1 MQAAPCI
8 KTKLSR
14 QVLPIFKLSPLCLCL
29 LLSACQ
35 KQDEATSPTSS
46 TAKIELIAQ
55 DLVQF
60 QEGPSIQ
67 RTAFTGTI
75 RAVNQSSIQAQVTA
89 TATAVSAQVGQT
101 VQKGQVLVRLNN
113 QDNAARLAQAQ
124 ANLASTQAQAN
135 LAKSMVQRKKRLL
148 DQGFISKVEYEQS
161 LVDYQAQL
169 ENVRAQQANVD
180 IAEKADRDGTILSP
194 ISGVITQR
202 QVEPGQT
209 VSAGQTLFEIID
221 PSHLEI
227 QAKIPSDLQAALS
240 LGEKIE
246 YQLQGNPQKLTA
258 KLTRI
263 SPIADP
269 ASRQIEF
276 FAQPIES
283 INSLS
288 IGTFVE
294 GDILGSQSITGQ
306 IIPLD
311 TIQDIQNSP
320 YVWVIRHNK
329 IERVHIKVLEQRY
342 SNNSAVVQGLQTGDR
357 ISRITFQTTNTDRL
371 AFFRQ
376 DAVFFALF
384 FLGTNAAANS
394 RQTVIALQD
403 FTSSCNIAGF
413 QLADKAGN
421 IDTYRTALT
430 TRSGF
435 AL

>member
-1 MQAAPCI
+1 
-8 KTKLSR
+8 
-14 QVLPIFKLSPLCLCL
+14 
-29 LLSACQ
+29 
-35 KQDEATSPTSS
+35 
-46 TAKIELIAQ
+46 
-55 DLVQF
+55 
-60 QEGPSIQ
+60 
-67 RTAFTGTI
+67 
-75 RAVNQSSIQAQVTA
+75 
-89 TATAVSAQVGQT
+89 
-101 VQKGQVLVRLNN
+101 
-113 QDNAARLAQAQ
+113 
-124 ANLASTQAQAN
+124 
-135 LAKSMVQRKKRLL
+135 
-148 DQGFISKVEYEQS
+148 
-161 LVDYQAQL
+161 
-169 ENVRAQQANVD
+169 
-180 IAEKADRDGTILSP
+180 
-194 ISGVITQR
+194 
-202 QVEPGQT
+202 

-294 GDILGSQSITGQ
+294 GDILGSQSIKGQ

-329 IERVHIKVLEQRY
+329 IERVHIKILEQRY

-357 ISRITFQTTNTDRL
+357 ISRIKFNEKDLHQMVTINP
-371 AFFRQ
+371 
-376 DAVFFALF
+376 
-384 FLGTNAAANS
+384 
-394 RQTVIALQD
+394 
-403 FTSSCNIAGF
+403 
-413 QLADKAGN
+413 
-421 IDTYRTALT
+421 
-430 TRSGF
+430 
-435 AL
+435 